1 MIKELAWDSALFK
14 KKIGEL
20 IPVSQE
26 PFCIED
32 VLHKAGDDR
41 FEYIT
46 CRTKS
51 HNARLIR
58 LLEASGFYLTDIGV
72 ILAIKADAFFQKTIR
87 KGPEMR
93 GSVRIATH
101 QDIPALKRMS
111 TSLFIESRF
120 YNDPFF
126 SKAMADRLYR
136 AWIENSVKGQAADIV
151 FYVPGTGF
159 ITCRKSRGKKGE
171 IVLMGVKKN
180 LRGKGFGAVLVGEAM
195 QWFVEQEIKSVTVR
209 TQLKNL
215 RALNFYIK
223 LGFMPKEYDIVFGK
237 IL

>member
-1 MIKELAWDSALFK
+1 MIKELAWDTDLFQRR
-14 KKIGEL
+14 IGEL
-20 IPVSQE
+20 IPDSQE
-26 PFCIED
+26 TFCLED
-32 VLHKAGDDR
+32 VLRKAGDDH
-41 FEYIT
+41 FAYIT

-51 HNARLIR
+51 RHTRFIR

-72 ILAIKADAFFQKTIR
+72 ILAIKTDALLQVPRRTN
-87 KGPEMR
+87 PAMR
-93 GSVRIATH
+93 GTVRIATR
-101 QDIPALKRMS
+101 QDISALKKIS

-120 YNDPFF
+120 YSDPFF

-136 AWIENSVKGQAADIV
+136 AWIENSVKGQAADMV
-151 FYVPGTGF
+151 LYVPGTGF

-180 LRGKGFGAVLVGEAM
+180 LRGKGYGAALLGEAL
-195 QWFVEQEIKSVTVR
+195 QWFVGQKVKTVTVR
-209 TQLKNL
+209 TQLKNI

-223 LGFMPKEYDIVFGK
+223 AGFLPKEYDVVFGK

>member
-20 IPVSQE
+20 VPASQG
-26 PFCIED
+26 PFCMEE
-32 VLHKAGDDR
+32 VLQKAGEDR
-41 FEYIT
+41 FEYII

-51 HNARLIR
+51 HNARFIR

-72 ILAIKADAFFQKTIR
+72 ILGTKAGAFIQKNMRLDSEI
-87 KGPEMR
+87 R
-93 GSVRIATH
+93 GSIRIASH
-101 QDIPALKRMS
+101 QDIPDLKRIS
-111 TSLFIESRF
+111 SSLFIESRF

-151 FYVPGTGF
+151 LYIPGTGF
-159 ITCRKSRGKKGE
+159 ITCRKSSGKKGE

-180 LRGKGFGAVLVGEAM
+180 FRGKGFGSGLVGEAM
-195 QWFVEQEIKSVTVR
+195 QWFVEQEIKTVTVR

-215 RALNFYIK
+215 KALNFYLT
-223 LGFMPKEYDIVFGK
+223 LGFLPQEYDIVFGK